1 MAINKVVYGEKTL
14 IDLSGDTVSSE
25 KMLVGTIAHNSVGE
39 KIVGTHECEAGD
51 LTGTGAYVWAI
62 YDTKE
67 KWDYTTKS
75 LSGSTFPNGYE
86 STVYVDWTITEDGY
100 FQVNSGTVS
109 GDKYYLPEGSVDRK
123 AKTILREGKYSY
135 VNPYTVMTVKDA
147 PDTVKGDNLLGYIS
161 ADAEDAYPLK
171 GVQDNKY
178 YIRISGSDANVTAS
192 KMLSGN
198 VGYTSNGKVTG
209 SIQNQAAQT
218 ITPST
223 EDITISSGKYLSGT
237 QTIKGDSNLIP
248 TNIKKDVSIF
258 GVTGTLEAS
267 TTEVDKTGN
276 GEYIWRKCSSEIGWV
291 ESRKSTGSTT
301 KPSGYS
307 STKYN
312 SFAVTDDGYYKLSDN
327 SITTLSE
334 FYLPSNASNGST
346 KTILYKPF
354 MSNYQIW
361 TLSDE
366 KGETGKRGDVL
377 YGYVSSTEANA
388 YPNDGVQDHYYY
400 SMIFNPSANVT
411 ANKMLKDTVAFGQT
425 GKVTG
430 TIDSISAQTI
440 TPGASDK
447 TIASGKYLSGTQ
459 TIKGDANLLA
469 ENIKNGISIFGV
481 TGIYESSGSSG
492 GKNVAQ
498 GTITGAGAEAVT
510 IDTGLNSIN
519 IFALFNHS
527 IASASG
533 ITSALYLNGTVTGVG
548 VSYSQYFKTVGYSV
562 GTFTTDGGKITY
574 TPKEN
579 TAVTALMQDKEYTW
593 IAIE

>member
-123 AKTILREGKYSY
+123 AKTILRKGKYSY
-135 VNPYTVMTVKDA
+135 INPYTVMTIKDA
-147 PDTVKGDNLLGYIS
+147 PDTVEGDNLLGYIS
-161 ADAEDAYPLK
+161 ADTEDTYPSK
-171 GVQDNKY
+171 GVEEDKY
-178 YIRISGSDANVTAS
+178 YIRIAGPDANVTAS

-209 SIQNQAAQT
+209 SIQSQDAQT
-218 ITPST
+218 ITPGT
-223 EDITISSGKYLSGT
+223 ADQTIASGKYLSGA
-237 QTIKGDSNLIP
+237 QTIKGDANLLSE
-248 TNIKKDVSIF
+248 NIKNGISIF
-258 GVTGTLEAS
+258 GVDGSYIGEDS
-267 TTEVDKTGN
+267 SVGN
-276 GEYIWRKCSSEIGWV
+276 GKYIWAKYDRKIGWK
-291 ESRKSTGSTT
+291 ETKENTGSTT
-301 KPSGYS
+301 LPDGFTTT
-307 STKYN
+307 TKYT
-312 SFAVTDDGYYKLSDN
+312 SRTITEDGYYSLSSS
-327 SITTLSE
+327 SINLSE
-334 FYLPSNASNGST
+334 YYLPTNTKNGEA
-346 KTILYKPF
+346 KKILYKPY

-366 KGETGKRGDVL
+366 QVELDERGDNL
-377 YGYVSSTEANA
+377 IEYISSDTSDT
-388 YPNDGVQDHYYY
+388 YPDSGVVDGYYY
-400 SMIFNPSANVT
+400 IKIFSPDVSVQ
-411 ANKMLKDTVAFGQT
+411 ANKMLK
-425 GKVTG
+425 G
-430 TIDSISAQTI
+430 TIACGQNGQIEGTIESIASQKITPSTSNQTI
-440 TPGASDK
+440 P
-447 TIASGKYLSGTQ
+447 SGKYLSGTQ
-459 TIKGDANLLA
+459 TIVGDSNLLA
-469 ENIKNGISIFGV
+469 ENIKKDISIFGV
-481 TGIYESSGSSG
+481 TGTYESSDSSG
-492 GKNVAQ
+492 GANVAQ
-498 GTITGAGAEAVT
+498 GTITGAGTNAVT
-510 IDTGLNSIN
+510 IDTGLNNVS

-527 IASASG
+527 SSSVSG
-533 ITSALYLNGTVTGVG
+533 MTSALYLNGAVTGACVN
-548 VSYSQYFKTVGYSV
+548 YSQYFKTVGYNV
-562 GTFTTDGGKITY
+562 GTFTIDGGNVTY

-579 TAVTALMQDKEYTW
+579 TAVTGLMQNKEYTW

>member
-39 KIVGTHECEAGD
+39 KIVGTHECGD
-51 LTGTGAYVWAI
+51 VTGTGAYVWAI

-67 KWDYTTKS
+67 EWNYTSKS
-75 LSGSTFPNGYE
+75 LTSTSFPDGYD
-86 STVYVDWTITEDGY
+86 STTYVGWTITDDGY
-100 FQVNSGTVS
+100 FELNRGTTS
-109 GDKYYLPEGSVDRK
+109 GDTYYLPDDSVNG
-123 AKTILREGKYSY
+123 KTKKILRKGRYS
-135 VNPYTVMTVKDA
+135 VINPYTVMTVKDA

-161 ADAEDAYPLK
+161 TDAEDAYPLK

-178 YIRISGSDANVTAS
+178 YIRISGSDADVTAG
-192 KMLSGN
+192 KMLSGI
-198 VGYTSNGKVTG
+198 VGYTNNGKVTG
-209 SIQNQAAQT
+209 SIQSHAAQT

-258 GVTGTLEAS
+258 GVTGILEAS

-276 GEYIWRKCSSEIGWV
+276 GEYIWRKCSPEIGWV
-291 ESRKSTGSTT
+291 ESRKGTGSTT

-307 STKYN
+307 STKYT

-400 SMIFNPSANVT
+400 SMIFNPSANVA

-440 TPGASDK
+440 TPSTTDQK
-447 TIASGKYLSGTQ
+447 ILSGKYLSGTQ

-469 ENIKNGISIFGV
+469 ENIKNGVSIFGV
-481 TGIYESSGSSG
+481 VGSFAGESSD
-492 GKNVAQ
+492 GKKTAQ
-498 GTITGAGAEAVT
+498 GTVTGAGADSVT
-510 IDTGLNSIN
+510 IDTGLDNVSV
-519 IFALFNHS
+519 FVLFCHKS
-527 IASASG
+527 ASASG
-533 ITSALYLNGTVTGVG
+533 VISAAYADGTTTSVG
-548 VSYSQYFKTVGYSV
+548 VSYSQYFKTVGYSS
-562 GTFTTDGGKITY
+562 GTIAVEGGTVSY
-574 TPKEN
+574 TPKDN
-579 TAVTALMQDKEYTW
+579 TAITNLMQGAEYTW
-593 IAIE
+593 IAIKIE

>member
-39 KIVGTHECEAGD
+39 KIVGTHECGD
-51 LTGTGAYVWAI
+51 VTGTGAYVWAI

-67 KWDYTTKS
+67 EWNYTSKS
-75 LSGSTFPNGYE
+75 LTSTSFPDGYD
-86 STVYVDWTITEDGY
+86 STTYVGWTITDDGY
-100 FQVNSGTVS
+100 FELNRGTTS
-109 GDKYYLPEGSVDRK
+109 GDTYYLPEDSVGRK
-123 AKTILREGKYSY
+123 AKKILRKGRYSAI
-135 VNPYTVMTVKDA
+135 NPYTVMTVKDA
-147 PDTVKGDNLLGYIS
+147 PDTVKGDNLIGYIS
-161 ADAEDAYPLK
+161 ADAADAYPLK

-178 YIRISGSDANVTAS
+178 YIRISGSDADATAG
-192 KMLSGN
+192 KMLSGI

-209 SIQNQAAQT
+209 SIQNQAAQI
-218 ITPST
+218 ITPNT
-223 EDITISSGKYLSGT
+223 KDITISSGKYLSGT

-267 TTEVDKTGN
+267 TPEADKTGN
-276 GEYIWRKCSSEIGWV
+276 GEYIWRKCSPEIGWV
-291 ESRKSTGSTT
+291 ESRKDTGSKT

-307 STKYN
+307 STKYT
-312 SFAVTDDGYYKLSDN
+312 SFEVTDDGYYKLSDN

-366 KGETGKRGDVL
+366 KGETGRRGDVL

-481 TGIYESSGSSG
+481 TGTYESSGSSG

-562 GTFTTDGGKITY
+562 GTFTIDGGKITY

-579 TAVTALMQDKEYTW
+579 TAVTALMQNKEYTW